1 MSALRL
7 YSGVQTRGSRPQWV
21 LEELGIPYE
30 LVSLD
35 DPTEELKRR
44 HRELHP
50 LVRVPILE
58 HGDVRLIESA
68 AICIYVADLDPEHRL
83 LPEVGTAARAK
94 VTQWLF
100 FLMTELEA
108 PLDVFGFHSCD
119 LPPEQRVAAI
129 LPWASGRFHAAADVV
144 EKALTTSEFIAGG
157 EVSIADIVLA
167 SMMQWATRRELT
179 GPHSKIRAHMQRML
193 DRPAARR
200 IFAHYPPS

>member
-1 MSALRL
+1 VSALRL
-7 YSGVQTRGSRPQWV
+7 YSAVQTRGSRPQWV

-35 DPTEELKRR
+35 DATEEVKRR

-50 LVRVPILE
+50 LVRVPALE

-68 AICIYVADLDPEHRL
+68 AICMYVADLDPEHRL
-83 LPEVGTAARAK
+83 LPEAGSAARAK

-108 PLDVFGFHSCD
+108 PLDVFGFHSGD
-119 LPPEQRVAAI
+119 LPAEQRVAAI
-129 LPWASGRFHAAADVV
+129 LPWASSRFHAAAAVV
-144 EKALTTSEFIAGG
+144 EKALTTSEFIAGS
-157 EVSIADIVLA
+157 ELSIADIVLA

-179 GPHSKIRAHMQRML
+179 GACPKILAHMARML
-193 DRPAARR
+193 ERPAARR
-200 IFAHYPPS
+200 IFAHHPPS

>member
-35 DPTEELKRR
+35 DATDVVKRR

-68 AICIYVADLDPEHRL
+68 AICMYVADLDPEHRL
-83 LPEVGTAARAK
+83 LPDAGTEARAK

-108 PLDVFGFHSCD
+108 PLDLFALHSRD
-119 LPPEQRVAAI
+119 LPAKERVLAI
-129 LPWASGRFHAAADVV
+129 IPWARQRFHAAAEVV
-144 EKALTTSEFIAGG
+144 EKTLATSEFVAGDRL
-157 EVSIADIVLA
+157 SIADIVLA
-167 SMMQWATRRELT
+167 SMMHWATRRELT
-179 GPHSKIRAHMQRML
+179 DAYPKIRAHMDRML
-193 DRPAARR
+193 DRPVARR
-200 IFAHYPPS
+200 IFADYPPS

>member
-35 DPTEELKRR
+35 DATDETKRR

-50 LVRVPILE
+50 LARVPAIE

-68 AICIYVADLDPEHRL
+68 AICMYVADLDGGHRL
-83 LPEVGTAARAK
+83 LPEAGTAARAV

-108 PLDVFGFHSCD
+108 PLDVFAFHSRD
-119 LPPEQRVAAI
+119 LPPEQRIAAI
-129 LPWASGRFHAAADVV
+129 LPWALARFHAAAKVV
-144 EKALTTSEFIAGG
+144 DNTLATSEFIAG
-157 EVSIADIVLA
+157 ERMSIADIVLA
-167 SMMQWATRRELT
+167 SMMHWATRRELT
-179 GPHSKIRAHMQRML
+179 GAYRNIRAHMDRML
-193 DRPAARR
+193 DRPAARK
-200 IFAHYPPS
+200 IFAEYPPS